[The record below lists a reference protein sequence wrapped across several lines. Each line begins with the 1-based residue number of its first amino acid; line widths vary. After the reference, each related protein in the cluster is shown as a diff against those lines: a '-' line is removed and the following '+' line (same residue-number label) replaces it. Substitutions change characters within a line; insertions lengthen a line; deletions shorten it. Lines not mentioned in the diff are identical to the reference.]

1 MSSDDNKADPAVCEA
16 LRAWRNERGLTV
28 RDAAQMAAISSS
40 HWGEIEMR
48 KKVPSSGVAR
58 ALFEVTG
65 IPVERWYTPAERRR
79 LESVQASRAESAIGH
94 TSNDFVWPRDSRVGA
109 GV

>member
-48 KKVPSSGVAR
+48 KTDHQLQQPLYIANWAKQNGKDVKYDQENTGYGWKIEQKIDSYVAAQPTSCSMKRPS
-58 ALFEVTG
+58 
-65 IPVERWYTPAERRR
+65 
-79 LESVQASRAESAIGH
+79 
-94 TSNDFVWPRDSRVGA
+94 
-109 GV
+109 